1 MYYAIKSEGFKVNI
15 LDFSQEQLAAL
26 YNKETA
32 KLAEAVN
39 ISVVMTVSMP
49 VESVPE
55 SIKQYM

>member
-1 MYYAIKSEGFKVNI
+1 ME
-15 LDFSQEQLAAL
+15 DFEKFVQ
-26 YNKETA
+26 ETA
-32 KLAEAVN
+32 KLAETVN